1 MPSSLAPA
9 LEYLASWLEFQRRL
23 YDQPGC
29 VVAVAYRGRVVLE
42 QAFGYADLSKRT
54 PLTPRHRF
62 RVASHSKSFTAAA
75 IMKLREQHKLKLD
88 ERIGRYVAGLHPAA
102 GRVTLEELLSHSA
115 GLVRDGRDSGQFSD
129 RRPFLSRTEVLA
141 DLKAAP
147 ILRRGTR
154 FKYSN
159 HGYALLGMAIEA
171 ITGESYRSWIAREV
185 VAASGLKETTPDM
198 PLPRGVP
205 FARGHTGRLPAGRRR
220 VIPGDFDT
228 NAIGP
233 AGGFVST
240 AADLV
245 RFFAQLAP
253 RREMLRPRWRD
264 PHSSVKRYYGLGII
278 SGTLAGWRW
287 YGHSG
292 GLQGYITRTV
302 IVPKQELAIS
312 VLTNSIDGLAHP
324 WIDGAMHILRT
335 FARRGGRRW
344 RGRWWTMWGAIDL
357 VPVRGK
363 VLVATPAFFNP
374 FMDAGEIRGGRIVLA
389 GGYANHGERARLGK
403 KELWLGGTRY
413 LPEAVVAREMERRY
427 RSSS

>member
-1 MPSSLAPA
+1 M
-9 LEYLASWLEFQRRL
+9 
-23 YDQPGC
+23 
-29 VVAVAYRGRVVLE
+29 LE
-42 QAFGYADLSKRT
+42 QAFGYADLGKRT

-62 RVASHSKSFTAAA
+62 RVASHSKSFTAAG
-75 IMKLREQHKLKLD
+75 IMRLREQRKLKLD

-129 RRPFLSRTEVLA
+129 RRPFLSRAEVLA

-171 ITGESYRSWIAREV
+171 VTGESYRSWITREV

-198 PLPRGVP
+198 PLPREVP
-205 FARGHTGRLPAGRRR
+205 FARGHTARLPAGKRL

-264 PHSSVKRYYGLGII
+264 PHSSVERYYGLGII

-302 IVPKQELAIS
+302 IVPQR
-312 VLTNSIDGLAHP
+312 
-324 WIDGAMHILRT
+324 GAGDFGADQQH
-335 FARRGGRRW
+335 RRPRPPVGGRRHAHPAHV
-344 RGRWWTMWGAIDL
+344 RAPGRPALARRWWTMWGAVDL

-374 FMDAGEIRGGRIVLA
+374 FWMPARSGAAASCWPAAMPTTASARGS
-389 GGYANHGERARLGK
+389 ARKNSGSAARVT
-403 KELWLGGTRY
+403 WL
-413 LPEAVVAREMERRY
+413 RR
-427 RSSS
+427 